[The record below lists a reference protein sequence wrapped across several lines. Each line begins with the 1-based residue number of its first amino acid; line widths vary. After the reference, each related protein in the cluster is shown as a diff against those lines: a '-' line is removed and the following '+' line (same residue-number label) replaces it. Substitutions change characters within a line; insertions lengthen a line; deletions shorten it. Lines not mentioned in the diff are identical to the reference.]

1 MRKALNRWTRGLLG
15 TLGVLVLSAVV
26 ACGGVGTGQPR
37 VSPGTS
43 YSGAAHASD
52 PSPSGA
58 SAASPLQ
65 PTAASGSQATPA
77 SGFQPAAASF
87 VSPGHGWVLG
97 SGGGCDSCAQ
107 LRVTSDGGARWAVL
121 PAPPAPLGY
130 YSQQPA
136 AVTDMVFANSS
147 DGFLFGPG
155 LLATHDGGRS
165 WVRQLLPPV
174 LTIQTGDG
182 YVYALTQQGQTGPV
196 ALWRSA
202 VGGSRWQRLPLPAG
216 AAGLPGVYQGMK
228 MSAEGDTLVL
238 LQVGLATALVNPGP
252 AGRLWVSEDAGRQ
265 WEARSVPCLSGAG
278 GAAVVSIALGHP
290 DAWLVD
296 CYDNMQSSQEMD
308 TLHHLY
314 GTVNAG
320 RTWVRLPDPT
330 KHNAPALLADNGS
343 GHAFL
348 ATEGGLGD
356 TLVGTTDGGL
366 SWGLLLQSGGSFS
379 GWADLGFVTASVGF
393 VVGPTHYAPGHLYRT
408 QDGGRTWQVVPVS

>member
-1 MRKALNRWTRGLLG
+1 MRNVLDRWTGGLLG
-15 TLGVLVLSAVV
+15 TLGVLVLSGVV
-26 ACGGVGTGQPR
+26 ACGSVGAAQPR
-37 VSPGTS
+37 LPRAGTP
-43 YSGAAHASD
+43 YSGAAHASN

-58 SAASPLQ
+58 SAP
-65 PTAASGSQATPA
+65 

-87 VSPGHGWVLG
+87 VSSSHGWVLG

-107 LRVTSDGGARWAVL
+107 LRVTSDGGDRWALL

-130 YSQQPA
+130 YTQQPA

-174 LTIQTGDG
+174 LTMQTGG
-182 YVYALTQQGQTGPV
+182 GSVYALTQQGQTGPV

-202 VGGSRWQRLPLPAG
+202 VGGSQWQRLPLPASPAGQPG
-216 AAGLPGVYQGMK
+216 AYQGIR
-228 MSAEGDTLVL
+228 MSAEGGTLVL
-238 LQVGLATALVNPGP
+238 LQVGLTGPQVSPGQV
-252 AGRLWVSEDAGRQ
+252 GRLWVSEDAGRQ
-265 WEARSVPCLSGAG
+265 WQARRVPCTPGAG
-278 GAAVVSIALGHP
+278 GAAAVSIALGHS

-296 CYDNMQSSQEMD
+296 CFDNMQSSQEQD
-308 TLHHLY
+308 TQHHLY

-330 KHNAPALLADNGS
+330 RHNAPVLLADNGT

-348 ATEGGLGD
+348 ATQGGSGD
-356 TLVGTTDGGL
+356 TLVGTTDGGR
-366 SWGLLLQSGGSFS
+366 SWGLMLQSGGSFY
-379 GWADLGFVTASVGF
+379 GWADLGFVSASVGF

-408 QDGGRTWQVVPVS
+408 QDGGRTWQVVQV